1 MSGPL
6 NPGFTAEGFMI
17 TLAVQ
22 AIGAVIAIGGALLV
36 SRYSL
41 QQSFAYER
49 DLRRQEEEHRHA
61 ERTRVD
67 LENRCNLL
75 AAVRA
80 ELNVNVEAV
89 AWMEESPRATFLLR
103 REMLNQCFV
112 VLPVLPRT
120 LAKALVEASID
131 VDRYERRNMRQRER
145 PAELVDSRSAAVT
158 AVSARLAPYV
168 AKAPADWRALC
179 LHARSGLAPRH
190 AFRVSSTRSG
200 VNGRWVRRLP
210 VRR

>member
-22 AIGAVIAIGGALLV
+22 AIGALIAIGGALLV

-41 QQSFAYER
+41 QHTFAYER
-49 DLRRQEEEHRHA
+49 DLRRQEEEHRQA

-67 LENRCNLL
+67 LENRYKLL

-80 ELNVNVEAV
+80 EINVNVDAV
-89 AWMEESPRATFLLR
+89 AWMEESPRAAFLLR

-131 VDRYERRNMRQRER
+131 IDRYNATVIAQMEATDPRAWLLRASAEISEYLLINTGMVPPDRDAMGSSEERTIAMATM
-145 PAELVDSRSAAVT
+145 PGS
-158 AVSARLAPYV
+158 LA
-168 AKAPADWRALC
+168 
-179 LHARSGLAPRH
+179 S
-190 AFRVSSTRSG
+190 
-200 VNGRWVRRLP
+200 
-210 VRR
+210 

>member
-89 AWMEESPRATFLLR
+89 AWMEESPRAAFLLR

-131 VDRYERRNMRQRER
+131 VDRYN
-145 PAELVDSRSAAVT
+145 ATVI
-158 AVSARLAPYV
+158 
-168 AKAPADWRALC
+168 ADMEATDPRAL
-179 LHARSGLAPRH
+179 LLRASAEINEYLLTTTGMVPPDRDARVASEER
-190 AFRVSSTRSG
+190 TRAMATMPGS
-200 VNGRWVRRLP
+200 LL
-210 VRR
+210 

>member
-6 NPGFTAEGFMI
+6 DPGFTAEGFMI

-22 AIGAVIAIGGALLV
+22 AIGAVIAIAGALLV

-41 QQSFAYER
+41 QQTFAYER
-49 DLRRQEEEHRHA
+49 DLRRQEEEHRHS

-89 AWMEESPRATFLLR
+89 AWMEESPRAAFLLR

-120 LAKALVEASID
+120 LTKALVEASID
-131 VDRYERRNMRQRER
+131 IDRYN
-145 PAELVDSRSAAVT
+145 ATVI
-158 AVSARLAPYV
+158 
-168 AKAPADWRALC
+168 ADMEATDPRAL
-179 LHARSGLAPRH
+179 LLRASAEINEYLLTTTGMVPPDRDASVASEER
-190 AFRVSSTRSG
+190 TRAMATMPGS
-200 VNGRWVRRLP
+200 LL
-210 VRR
+210 

>member
-6 NPGFTAEGFMI
+6 NPGFIHEGFMI

-22 AIGAVIAIGGALLV
+22 AIGALIAIGGALLV

-41 QQSFAYER
+41 QQTFSYER
-49 DLRRQEEEHRHA
+49 DLRQQEEEHRHA
-61 ERTRVD
+61 ERTRVE
-67 LENRCNLL
+67 LENRDNLL

-80 ELNVNVEAV
+80 EINVNVDAI
-89 AWMEESPRATFLLR
+89 AWMEESPRAAFLLR

-131 VDRYERRNMRQRER
+131 IDRYNATVIAQMEATDPRSWLLRAS
-145 PAELVDSRSAAVT
+145 AEINEYLLINTGMFPPDRDDEEQHGSA
-158 AVSARLAPYV
+158 
-168 AKAPADWRALC
+168 
-179 LHARSGLAPRH
+179 
-190 AFRVSSTRSG
+190 
-200 VNGRWVRRLP
+200 
-210 VRR
+210 